1 MVLFINNQ
9 DAYSAIDSD
18 AQAMQMMRQLASNYR
33 QLGMCI
39 IMGQLPN
46 TGLGYGAAPSI
57 KVARDALRF
66 MMFCNLDEQ
75 RTIEVSITV
84 SKEFA
89 KPLVA
94 NEAYFVEGSH
104 ITKLRTVKPSKAG
117 IELIAQE

>member
-1 MVLFINNQ
+1 
-9 DAYSAIDSD
+9 
-18 AQAMQMMRQLASNYR
+18 
-33 QLGMCI
+33 
-39 IMGQLPN
+39 
-46 TGLGYGAAPSI
+46 
-57 KVARDALRF
+57 

-104 ITKLRTVKPSKAG
+104 ITKLRTVKPSKVGVEEAIDD
-117 IELIAQE
+117 IEKDESEITV